1 MIYWHGK
8 GYQLVTHPYNGPVL
22 GYLLDG
28 VLVERQPKRTKV
40 KGHIL
45 TEDGAVIVLGRDLR
59 VVLVLLLAVLVAI
72 AILLWPRYEYIDYQ
86 VTFAEWPV
94 LRDGIIY
101 CNVINEADIEVT
113 VQFLGDDN
121 KSSIYH
127 LQPGDTLPYI
137 HIDFVPTTIRYNGR
151 SDFQLEVQND

>member
-1 MIYWHGK
+1 M
-8 GYQLVTHPYNGPVL
+8 
-22 GYLLDG
+22 
-28 VLVERQPKRTKV
+28 
-40 KGHIL
+40 

-59 VVLVLLLAVLVAI
+59 LVLVLLLAVLVAI

-86 VTFAEWPV
+86 VTFAERPV

-113 VQFLGDDN
+113 VQFLDDGN

-127 LQPGDTLPYI
+127 LQPGGTLPYI